1 MQTLNK
7 IFVALLIVGG
17 LNWGLVGLFNFDAVG
32 WLFGGT
38 TALLS
43 RIVFVVVGAA
53 AIGAIPGL
61 FSSCGGSSSET
72 A

>member
-61 FSSCGGSSSET
+61 FATCSGGSGET
-72 A
+72 T

>member
-1 MQTLNK
+1 MNTLDN
-7 IFVALLIVGG
+7 ISLILVIIGA

-43 RIVFVVVGAA
+43 RIVFVVVGVA

-61 FSSCGGSSSET
+61 FATCGSSGET
-72 A
+72 T